1 MYNLNVLKK
10 MAGLLAATMLLLSIA
25 ATIAHA
31 HATTL
36 WCYVENNRV
45 YVEGFFMGG
54 KKKAQNAKVLVL
66 NNEGKKVLEGQTDKE
81 GKFNFE
87 PPYQGDMTILLEVN
101 DAHDADF
108 ELTEQDFLDAAAEAE
123 TSAAK

>member
-1 MYNLNVLKK
+1 MFK
-10 MAGLLAATMLLLSIA
+10 MQPMRQAALLLAATMLFLSFA
-25 ATIAHA
+25 SSAFA

-54 KKKAQNAKVLVL
+54 RKVQNGHVVVVNTKG
-66 NNEGKKVLEGQTDKE
+66 EKILEGTTDKE

-87 PPYQGDMTILLEVN
+87 PPYQGDMTILLKV
-101 DAHDADF
+101 DQAHDADF
-108 ELTEQDFLDAAAEAE
+108 ELTKDDFLDAAADAE
-123 TSAAK
+123 